1 MKWQQ
6 KTTVCFWDFL
16 DMIMTFCGI
25 LLPDSFFGEVSEKK
39 ISSGVSTFQRI
50 RDVEFTRKNRH
61 VSTSRLPK
69 VKHHCGVVHPV
80 LFLKITK
87 PCSPFLEATK
97 TKKTLWFSKFRW
109 LEVVKACRS
118 LREYDPP
125 LPPTQKKSS
134 ICFAFYLFLKD
145 FKVQLF
151 LTLAKNNLNKL
162 MIGIEIP
169 SNLWCL
175 ITFQERPTPGSCVQ
189 MMMMMIHRT
198 SALASS
204 CCDFQHANAWGKS
217 GEEVRNKTRQY
228 GCFQK

>member
-1 MKWQQ
+1 M
-6 KTTVCFWDFL
+6 
-16 DMIMTFCGI
+16 
-25 LLPDSFFGEVSEKK
+25 
-39 ISSGVSTFQRI
+39 
-50 RDVEFTRKNRH
+50 
-61 VSTSRLPK
+61 
-69 VKHHCGVVHPV
+69 
-80 LFLKITK
+80 
-87 PCSPFLEATK
+87 ATK
-97 TKKTLWFSKFRW
+97 NNCVLLRFSWYDHDILWNFAPGLFFWWGFWKKNQLRCFHFSKNSGRRIHTEESTRFNLKTPQGEAPLRRGSPSFVSQDHQAMQPIFRSNKNKKNPLI
-109 LEVVKACRS
+109 LEIS
-118 LREYDPP
+118 LIGSRESLPIFEGVWPP